1 MVGAI
6 VFLVAAQGTA
16 SVRTVSVPA
25 SAVAV
30 AVPVPLSTADSPASD
45 GPTTSLQAVA
55 FRPIDTGN
63 RAAVRQAVLKR
74 LRPALAT
81 PVKWNGSTTDC
92 VAGRP
97 STATQTAT
105 LKTVNFFR
113 AMGQLTPVTFDAKLS
128 AKAQKAALM
137 MDAENSLS
145 HAPPTSWPCYS
156 AEGADAAGHSN
167 LCLSCTGAESVA
179 QYLADP
185 GPNNTEAGHRRWLL
199 YPFVKKMGSGITSG
213 ASALWVIPSRP
224 AKVKSPAWVSWP
236 TPGYFPNELDPGGR
250 WSLSAS
256 NDKID
261 FARAK
266 VTVRIA
272 GGARLKVCQ
281 YKPTVHGRPDYGT
294 PALVWEV
301 ADFALPTG
309 VRSRR
314 LDVTVSGI
322 RTWNKADTA
331 LTKKKITR
339 KYSVRYFN
347 ADVA

>member
-1 MVGAI
+1 MRRQAVLGCLVLALVMVGMAPAQ
-6 VFLVAAQGTA
+6 AAA
-16 SVRTVSVPA
+16 SEPS
-25 SAVAV
+25 
-30 AVPVPLSTADSPASD
+30 
-45 GPTTSLQAVA
+45 GFQPTA
-55 FRPIDTGN
+55 FRPIDTGD
-63 RAAVRQAVLKR
+63 RAQVRQAVLKR

-81 PVKWNGSTTDC
+81 KVKWSGSVSGC
-92 VAGRP
+92 RAGRP
-97 STATQTAT
+97 SAATQSAT
-105 LKTVNFFR
+105 LKAVNFFR
-113 AMGQLTPVTFDAKLS
+113 AMSRLGPVSFDPALS

-145 HAPPTSWPCYS
+145 HFPPKSWNCYTADG
-156 AEGADAAGHSN
+156 AEAAGRSN
-167 LCLSCTGAESVA
+167 LCLDCTAAPSVLEYMTDA
-179 QYLADP
+179 GP
-185 GPNNTEAGHRRWLL
+185 GNTSTGHRRWLQFP
-199 YPFVKKMGSGITSG
+199 YVKKMGSGITGG
-213 ASALWVIPSRP
+213 AGALWVIPGTR
-224 AKVKSPAWVSWP
+224 AKAKAPTWVSWP

-261 FARAK
+261 FSRAK

-272 GGARLKVCQ
+272 GGAKLKVRQ
-281 YKPTVHGRPDYGT
+281 YKPTVHGKPDYGS

-309 VRSRR
+309 ARSRR

-322 RTWNKADTA
+322 RVWNKADTA
-331 LTKKKITR
+331 LTKKKLTR